1 MNEPAKE
8 GDILVKK
15 RTKGKHHRALVKLAR
30 LCYGCSPFYQSCL
43 L

>member
-1 MNEPAKE
+1 MNKPSRE

-15 RTKGKHHRALVKLAR
+15 RAKGKHHRDLVKLAR
-30 LCYGCSPFYQSCL
+30 LCYGCRRL